1 MRMVPRSGPAAVLS
15 VLLCSVYDARAQP
28 TARFADAPPPAPAPV
43 SAPAPVPVTPAPPAP
58 RLASP
63 AKRESGSWATQ
74 HARALSSRAQRYAAR
89 GDVSYAMSAYNE
101 AIQTDPTYGAAYL
114 GLARLREALSDY
126 GEADRLYEMAA
137 QLADSAAEAR
147 ARRAALFKKQGR
159 GELAL
164 REMEEAARIEPQ
176 SPARQRELAA
186 WYVELRAWPAA
197 LAVFRQL
204 LAELEASGASPEEI
218 AQARVQ
224 VHALTLLAAD
234 SDPVMT
240 GKTHPS
246 WVRRTLSRVARRA
259 LSAPAAQSPRQLAP

>member
-1 MRMVPRSGPAAVLS
+1 MVPRTGPAAVLS
-15 VLLCSVYDARAQP
+15 VLLCGAYDAGAQP
-28 TARFADAPPPAPAPV
+28 TARYADAPMQPAPAQVAAQPER
-43 SAPAPVPVTPAPPAP
+43 APVPPPSPAAP
-58 RLASP
+58 LTSP
-63 AKRESGSWATQ
+63 AKPEGGSWATQ

-89 GDVSYAMSAYNE
+89 GDLSYAMSAYNE

-159 GELAL
+159 AELAL
-164 REMEEAARIEPQ
+164 REMEAAARIEPR

-197 LAVFRQL
+197 LAVFRLL
-204 LAELEASGASPEEI
+204 LAELEASGASPEET
-218 AQARVQ
+218 AQARLQ

-259 LSAPAAQSPRQLAP
+259 LSAPAAH